1 MRSQTA
7 PIPDRD
13 TYNPEKYSNCI
24 FTEAEARESLRLS
37 FTPGLAVIRNFLPI
51 FVNEHIINRFQI
63 MKILLAGIACLCAA
77 GASATTPTIQLDQL
91 ASNYYAYPYTSSPA
105 PELTPAPKGYKP
117 FHIEHYGRH
126 GSRWH
131 IGKSM
136 YRTPV
141 EILEIAERN
150 GKLTPR
156 GKEVLAQLRDIE
168 VQSRGRDGELTPLG
182 AAQHRGIARRMY
194 ANFPEVF
201 ADGSHVDAKSTV
213 VIRCILSMD
222 NELQEL
228 LAANP
233 ALEITSD
240 ASRSTMYYMN
250 FTDTDTVAQNAAK
263 LASDQLKEF
272 QKKNRTEH
280 KFIDKLVTDPK
291 FAADS
296 MNVGSLA
303 WYLEKLSANAQSH
316 YGMPHFYDLFDEDEI
331 YTQWVNDNVSWFVR
345 MGNSRLTDNLAAFS
359 QRRLL
364 RNMIESADTTL
375 ASPRTS
381 ANLRFG
387 HEVCVLPLVVLM
399 ELDHYGD
406 EINNLDEVTEKW
418 KNYEIFPMASN
429 VQVIFYRPEGST
441 DPADVLV
448 KVLLNERET
457 TLPVATAAAPYYK
470 WSDLRDYY
478 LKKLERVPD

>member
-1 MRSQTA
+1 
-7 PIPDRD
+7 
-13 TYNPEKYSNCI
+13 
-24 FTEAEARESLRLS
+24 
-37 FTPGLAVIRNFLPI
+37 
-51 FVNEHIINRFQI
+51 
-63 MKILLAGIACLCAA
+63 
-77 GASATTPTIQLDQL
+77 
-91 ASNYYAYPYTSSPA
+91 
-105 PELTPAPKGYKP
+105 
-117 FHIEHYGRH
+117 
-126 GSRWH
+126 
-131 IGKSM
+131 M

-316 YGMPHFYDLFDEDEI
+316 YGIP
-331 YTQWVNDNVSWFVR
+331 TSTTC
-345 MGNSRLTDNLAAFS
+345 LTKTKS
-359 QRRLL
+359 
-364 RNMIESADTTL
+364 TT
-375 ASPRTS
+375 S
-381 ANLRFG
+381 G
-387 HEVCVLPLVVLM
+387 
-399 ELDHYGD
+399 
-406 EINNLDEVTEKW
+406 
-418 KNYEIFPMASN
+418 
-429 VQVIFYRPEGST
+429 
-441 DPADVLV
+441 
-448 KVLLNERET
+448 
-457 TLPVATAAAPYYK
+457 
-470 WSDLRDYY
+470 
-478 LKKLERVPD
+478 